1 MNDCTNCLF
10 YVDKLNDV
18 VVCIA
23 SKRIKAYANKIKN
36 CKKWV
41 EDTQENAEKE
51 LKKIKREFYEQ
62 MEEIQG

>member
-10 YVDKLNDV
+10 YVDKFNDV

-23 SKRIKAYANKIKN
+23 SKRIKTYDNKIKN

-41 EDTQENAEKE
+41 EYTQENAEKE
-51 LKKIKREFYEQ
+51 LKK
-62 MEEIQG
+62 